1 VTTTVAVEPLGARV
15 LVALRPLAEKIG
27 HIIVPNR
34 NEYAR
39 SSVVLATGPD
49 VKDAARGMSVRVSVL
64 AGQLIGDAL
73 LLPESSIL
81 GYENDGVV
89 TPARGLLFVKKIDT
103 QETFAGGRIVIP
115 HASRE
120 QMSAHQMHVVA
131 VGADERCE
139 NEDCTRPHEYEGATD
154 EGARVHPADVRL
166 TEGAWI
172 YVQPR
177 ALVDASVEGEDLY
190 FVRHDNV
197 LAVLRE
203 TDSAV
208 A

>member
-15 LVALRPLAEKIG
+15 LVALRPLQEKIG

-89 TPARGLLFVKKIDT
+89 TPARGLLLVKKIDT
-103 QETFAGGRIVIP
+103 QETFAGGRIIIP
-115 HASRE
+115 VASRE
-120 QMSAHQMHVVA
+120 QMSGSQMHVVA
-131 VGADERCE
+131 VGESERCT
-139 NEDCTRPHEYEGATD
+139 ND
-154 EGARVHPADVRL
+154 ECERFHAWTEPEIKTHPYDARIEV
-166 TEGAWI
+166 GSWI

-177 ALVDASVEGEDLY
+177 ALVDASVEGEELY

-203 TDSAV
+203 TGSTV